1 MTDSPTPPGRPGQ
14 AIFTIEGRAAPGLFV
29 VGWLATILGLG
40 VGLVGFLAGS
50 NLAGSVMFV
59 VGALLL
65 SIGLIAGAG
74 SQAIERQARDAPW
87 GGPSPWLLF
96 AVTLPVTYLATV
108 VVGGPLAV
116 ANVRLDRPLVELL
129 LVILQG
135 AIFVGLVRFLV
146 VGTGALSWT
155 GMGIGWRAG
164 RSLDDLGWGAL
175 IAGPVILLTIVLAN
189 VLVALTHVAP
199 DSPLPPTGTAT
210 GLALHLVAGAMVAPV
225 AEEIL
230 FRGVATTAWVR
241 SLGARAG
248 IVRGAVLFA
257 FAHIVSI
264 LLGGSDAGQTL
275 TLAFVAF
282 VGRLPIAL
290 ALGWV
295 YVRRG
300 SLWSSIGLHAVFN
313 GVLIVLAEVAT
324 RG

>member
-1 MTDSPTPPGRPGQ
+1 MTEPSPPPGRPGQ

-29 VGWLATILGLG
+29 AGWLATILGLG
-40 VGLVGFLAGS
+40 IGLVGFLTGS
-50 NLAGSVMFV
+50 NLVGSVLFV
-59 VGALLL
+59 VGALFL
-65 SIGLIAGAG
+65 SVGLVAGAG
-74 SQAIERQARDAPW
+74 SQAIERQARGAPYR
-87 GGPSPWLLF
+87 GPSPWLLF
-96 AVTLPVTYLATV
+96 GLTLPVTYLATV
-108 VVGGPLAV
+108 LVGGPLAAARV
-116 ANVRLDRPLVELL
+116 QLDRPVAELV
-129 LVILQG
+129 LVVLQ
-135 AIFVGLVRFLV
+135 AAVFVGVVRLLV
-146 VGTGALSWT
+146 VGTGGLSWPEV
-155 GMGIGWRAG
+155 GIAWRGG

-175 IAGPVILLTIVLAN
+175 VAGPLILVTIVVAN
-189 VLVALTHVAP
+189 VLVAVTHVAP

-210 GLALHLVAGAMVAPV
+210 GLALHLVAGALVAPV

-264 LLGGSDAGQTL
+264 LLGGSDASHTL
-275 TLAFVAF
+275 TLALVAF

-313 GVLIVLAEVAT
+313 GVLIVLAEVAA
-324 RG
+324 RP